1 MQLEPGICC
10 RQGEFTLLASIAN
23 TLMDEGMVES
33 RCRRSESRD
42 TKGFCDQRRLSSDER
57 ECSMKERTLLPVLP
71 DSVQSTVSRVFEVGS
86 RVQPFSNES
95 REKAPRTRE
104 ASVVHSV
111 CPYCA
116 VGCSLNVY
124 VKDGRVIDIEGDP
137 NSPINHGTL
146 CPKGAATFQYTI
158 NPSRLTQVLYRA
170 PYSDHWEVKSLD
182 WAMEQIAQRIK
193 KTRDETFVERL
204 PDGREVNH
212 TLALASLGGATLDVE
227 ENYVMKKLFSGGLG
241 IVSIENQ
248 ARI

>member
-1 MQLEPGICC
+1 MQELSMLPEP
-10 RQGEFTLLASIAN
+10 
-23 TLMDEGMVES
+23 
-33 RCRRSESRD
+33 
-42 TKGFCDQRRLSSDER
+42 
-57 ECSMKERTLLPVLP
+57 
-71 DSVQSTVSRVFEVGS
+71 VQSAVSQVMEIGS

-95 REKAPRTRE
+95 REKASRIRD
-104 ASVVHSV
+104 AKVVHSV

-146 CPKGAATFQYTI
+146 CPKGSATFQYTI

-170 PYSDHWEVKSLD
+170 PYSDHWEPKSLV
-182 WAMEQIAQRIK
+182 WAMEQIAQRTK
-193 KTRDETFVERL
+193 QTRDETFVTHL
-204 PDGREVNH
+204 DDGREVNH
-212 TLALASLGGATLDVE
+212 TLAIASLGGATLDVE
-227 ENYVMKKLFSGGLG
+227 ENYVMKKLLTGGLG

>member
-1 MQLEPGICC
+1 MQERRILPMLPLPAQALVSQALE
-10 RQGEFTLLASIAN
+10 F
-23 TLMDEGMVES
+23 
-33 RCRRSESRD
+33 
-42 TKGFCDQRRLSSDER
+42 
-57 ECSMKERTLLPVLP
+57 
-71 DSVQSTVSRVFEVGS
+71 GS
-86 RVQPFSNES
+86 KVQPFSNES
-95 REKAPRTRE
+95 REKAPRIRD
-104 ASVVHSV
+104 AKVVHSV

-116 VGCSLNVY
+116 VGCSQNVY
-124 VKDGRVIDIEGDP
+124 VKNGKVIDIEGDP

-146 CPKGAATFQYTI
+146 CPKGSATFQYTI
-158 NPSRLTQVLYRA
+158 NPDRLQQVLYRA

-212 TLALASLGGATLDVE
+212 TLGIACLGGATLDNE
-227 ENYVMKKLFSGGLG
+227 ENYLMKKLLGGGLG

>member
-1 MQLEPGICC
+1 MQELSMLPEP
-10 RQGEFTLLASIAN
+10 
-23 TLMDEGMVES
+23 
-33 RCRRSESRD
+33 
-42 TKGFCDQRRLSSDER
+42 
-57 ECSMKERTLLPVLP
+57 
-71 DSVQSTVSRVFEVGS
+71 VQSAVSQVMEVGS

-95 REKAPRTRE
+95 RKKAPRIRE
-104 ASVVHSV
+104 AKVVHSV

-124 VKDGRVIDIEGDP
+124 VKDGTVIDIEGDP
-137 NSPINHGTL
+137 NSPINRGTL
-146 CPKGAATFQYTI
+146 CPKGAATFQYTV
-158 NPSRLTQVLYRA
+158 NPSRLKRVLYRA

-204 PDGREVNH
+204 PDGREVNQ
-212 TLALASLGGATLDVE
+212 TVGIASLGGATLDNE
-227 ENYVMKKLFSGGLG
+227 ENYLIKKLLNAGLG